1 MDIAKI
7 YNRKFYSDGYVIIK
21 DFLNNNEVKNFE
33 NFLLNVYSKQLK
45 INLNKK
51 NIHSIIK
58 KYEEDEMYD
67 QLYAALKKFGK
78 TKPFS
83 DVSKKFI
90 KLCKLIFNK
99 HYKLIGAGMA
109 IGINGSKRTA
119 YEWHQEK
126 PYYKSLST
134 MHFQFPILNSCNK
147 KNGTMSVLVGSNK
160 LGFIK
165 KVNNKKLSKK
175 SINSFIPKNIN
186 KIKKQFSEKFINM
199 NLKDIVIFSENI
211 LHKTN
216 KNISNQVRFAGIVR
230 LKKKD

>member
-7 YNRKFYSDGYVIIK
+7 YNKKFYSNGYVIIK

-33 NFLLNVYSKQLK
+33 NFLLNTYSKQLK
-45 INLNKK
+45 ISLNKK

-58 KYEEDEMYD
+58 KFEEEEMYD
-67 QLYAALKKFGK
+67 QLYVALKKFGQS
-78 TKPFS
+78 KPFRH
-83 DVSKKFI
+83 VSKKFI

-99 HYKLIGAGMA
+99 HYKFVNVGMA

-126 PYYKSLST
+126 PYYKDLST
-134 MHFQFPILNSCNK
+134 IHFQFPILNSCNK
-147 KNGTMSVLVGSNK
+147 RNGTMSVLAGSNK

-199 NLKDIVIFSENI
+199 NLKDIIIFSENI

-230 LKKKD
+230 LKKND

>member
-7 YNRKFYSDGYVIIK
+7 YNKKFYSNGYVIIK

-33 NFLLNVYSKQLK
+33 NFLLNTYSKQLK
-45 INLNKK
+45 ISLNKK

-58 KYEEDEMYD
+58 KSEEEEMYD
-67 QLYAALKKFGK
+67 QLYGAMIKFSK
-78 TKPFS
+78 TNPFR
-83 DVSKKFI
+83 DISKKFI

-109 IGINGSKRTA
+109 IGIKGSKRTA

-126 PYYKSLST
+126 AYYKYLST
-134 MHFQFPILNSCNK
+134 IHFQFPILNSCNK
-147 KNGTMSVLVGSNK
+147 KNGTMSVLAGSNK

-165 KVNNKKLSKK
+165 KINNKKLSKK
-175 SINSFIPKNIN
+175 SINSFTPKNIN

-199 NLKDIVIFSENI
+199 NLKDIIILSENT

-230 LKKKD
+230 LKKND

>member
-7 YNRKFYSDGYVIIK
+7 YNKKFYSNGYVIIK

-33 NFLLNVYSKQLK
+33 NFLLNTYSKQLK

-58 KYEEDEMYD
+58 KSEEEEMYD
-67 QLYAALKKFGK
+67 QLYGALKKFAK
-78 TKPFS
+78 TKPFR

-99 HYKLIGAGMA
+99 HYKFANAGMA
-109 IGINGSKRTA
+109 IGIQDSKRTA

-126 PYYKSLST
+126 PYYKDLST
-134 MHFQFPILNSCNK
+134 IHFQFPILNSCNK
-147 KNGTMSVLVGSNK
+147 KNGTMSVLAGSNK

-165 KVNNKKLSKK
+165 KVNNKKLSKT

-186 KIKKQFSEKFINM
+186 KIKKKFSEKFINM
-199 NLKDIVIFSENI
+199 NLKDIIIFSENI

-216 KNISNQVRFAGIVR
+216 KNISNQIRFAGIVR
-230 LKKKD
+230 LKKND